1 MPRGSSASAII
12 RPLGPLAS
20 SIASMFQPPRNTIR
34 GVETTD
40 WFGPLQPVAPIAP
53 SGTEPRGFQYNAG
66 QNLNYTPR
74 ADSVYSAQ
82 DLRNLAAYP
91 LAQMCIQNVCDMIC
105 RMPITVRL
113 KRDPE
118 ESGAEHKK
126 RQAKDDLLPRLQEL
140 VDQPNPEQTRQDFI
154 RDILQDMLVGDWAS
168 ILIRR
173 KGKQV
178 QELRAIDGSTITR
191 YINEQG
197 YTPTP
202 EEGPAYA
209 QLWYGI
215 PMVDLTTDQLIYAMR
230 NRKRNGLYGYSP
242 TEQGAEE
249 LKIGIERLNF
259 VLQFYTAGS
268 IPDMFQVVPMGID
281 PDKIKESQD
290 WLDSTLAGQLA
301 RRRGLRLV
309 QGFTNDGK
317 DQFVN
322 PKDKALSDDFDDR
335 HIRKIAFLYGTSP
348 QRLLKTLNRAS
359 AGANQ
364 EAAEEEGTMPWVDWL
379 IERVYNWLFQRVMR
393 LPQYE
398 ATIDTDVEI
407 DMLKEAQA
415 DEIDVAKTPMI
426 TINEARARRGL
437 DPRPEKEANELG
449 IATMNGWVPLDADA
463 AAERAGTMSEA
474 VIQPA
479 ADGDQNEPGNKKP
492 KPGDKKPKPKPK
504 KKARIYVY

>member
-12 RPLGPLAS
+12 RPLGPIAS
-20 SIASMFQPPRNTIR
+20 SITSLFQPPRNTIR

-53 SGTEPRGFQYNAG
+53 AGTQPRGFQYNAG
-66 QNLNYTPR
+66 QNLVYTPR
-74 ADSVYSAQ
+74 ADQAYSAA
-82 DLRNLAAYP
+82 DLRGLASYP

-113 KRDPE
+113 KRE
-118 ESGAEHKK
+118 AGESGADHKK

-140 VDQPNPEQTRQDFI
+140 VDCPNPEQTRQDFV

-178 QELRAIDGSTITR
+178 IELRAIDGSTITR

-202 EEGPAYA
+202 DEGPAYA

-230 NRKRNGLYGYSP
+230 NRKRNGLYGYPP

-268 IPDMFQVVPMGID
+268 IPDAMQIVPMGVD
-281 PDKIKESQD
+281 VDKIKESQD
-290 WLDSTLAGQLA
+290 WIDSTLAGQLA
-301 RRRGLRLV
+301 KRRGMRLI
-309 QGFTNDGK
+309 QGFSIDGK
-317 DQFVN
+317 DQIIF

-335 HIRKIAFLYGTSP
+335 HIRKVAFLYGTSP

-379 IERVYNWLFQRVMR
+379 IERVYNWLFQRVMK

-398 ATIDTDVEI
+398 CTIDTDVEN
-407 DMLKEAQA
+407 DVLKQAQA
-415 DEIDVAKTPMI
+415 DEITTGKGPTR
-426 TINEARARRGL
+426 TINEVRADRGL
-437 DPRPEKEANELG
+437 DPRPQKEANELG
-449 IATMNGWVPLDADA
+449 IATMNGWMPLDADA
-463 AAERAGTMSEA
+463 AADRAGTMSEA
-474 VIQPA
+474 VIPQ
-479 ADGDQNEPGNKKP
+479 DQGDDDKPGNKKP
-492 KPGDKKPKPKPK
+492 KPGDKKPKPK
-504 KKARIYVY
+504 KKARVFVY